1 MSEFHTEAK
10 HDKHFALICGSF
22 KTEAKIKDY
31 IGNQIRYIVIQDRE
45 EQRISSMVASAGQI
59 GAMFFD
65 VSRSAV
71 YNIGIAKSDL
81 EMLLMNLNL
90 AHATYHGVIICPHC
104 LDKAI
109 QAGEEHLVILKD
121 LKEAIKQHATANI

>member
-1 MSEFHTEAK
+1 
-10 HDKHFALICGSF
+10 
-22 KTEAKIKDY
+22 
-31 IGNQIRYIVIQDRE
+31 
-45 EQRISSMVASAGQI
+45 
-59 GAMFFD
+59 MFFD